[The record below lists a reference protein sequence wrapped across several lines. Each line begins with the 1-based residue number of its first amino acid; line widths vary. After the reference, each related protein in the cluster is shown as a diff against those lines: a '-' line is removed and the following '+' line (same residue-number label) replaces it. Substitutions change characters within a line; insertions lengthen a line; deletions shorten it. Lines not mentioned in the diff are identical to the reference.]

1 MSSLVACQV
10 KSVLGVMLLS
20 LLEGMAIGW
29 ASPGIEKMTVVD
41 GENEAPFL
49 PEGEDISWI
58 ISLFDIG
65 VMLGSWSSTVVFTLA
80 GRRQTV
86 LVGPV
91 TLTLWVIL
99 TSIGSSSTMLIV
111 ARMLAGMGMGIA
123 LSFSYIYVGEVT
135 TRQHRGPLIL
145 AVTLLMPTGQLIAYL
160 LGSNV
165 PWIWQ
170 SVYPV
175 PFIVAML
182 ACVMFFMQETPY
194 YLAGKNRVEELEKS
208 LRALR
213 VGLSDQ
219 EIRDEMEAIQRSV
232 KQQQED
238 ATTWSE
244 MFSPPGAKKAAFI
257 VVVESSALALLG
269 VTNVL
274 AYTQQIFGFAKAE
287 ILSAVL
293 SSVLVILVE
302 IGAIVFAMYM
312 VERVGRRVQLTLA
325 ACATC
330 ASSLGLSAYFY
341 ALFQGTDMTAWNWV
355 PLLTLLVYI
364 FGVGGGINTIPQVLM
379 SELLDQRAKAVIAP
393 VCMTIMALTSFG
405 INKAFMT
412 VGNQSG
418 FWVPFLFFA
427 CTNACIALFTLF
439 VVPETK
445 GKTLVEVQEMLRGKR
460 SPSKEV
466 LAA

>member
-1 MSSLVACQV
+1 MSSALVMCQV

-20 LLEGMAIGW
+20 MLEGMAIGW
-29 ASPGIEKMTVVD
+29 ASPGLEKMES
-41 GENEAPFL
+41 GEAPFT
-49 PEGEDISWI
+49 PVGDDVSWI
-58 ISLFDIG
+58 IALFDIG
-65 VMLGSWSSTVVFTLA
+65 VMLGSWASTVVFAVA

-99 TSIGSSSTMLIV
+99 TAIGASTPMLIV
-111 ARMLAGMGMGIA
+111 ARILAGCGMGIA

-145 AVTLLMPTGQLIAYL
+145 AVTLLMPTGQLISYL

-165 PWIWQ
+165 PWLWE

-182 ACVMFFMQETPY
+182 VCVIFFMQETPF
-194 YLAGKNRVEELEKS
+194 YLAGKDRVEELEKS

-213 VGLSDQ
+213 VGVP
-219 EIRDEMEAIQRSV
+219 EEAIREEMESIQRAV
-232 KQQQED
+232 KQQRED

-244 MFSPPGAKKAAFI
+244 MFRPPGAKKAAFI

-274 AYTQQIFGFAKAE
+274 AYTQQIFKFADAT
-287 ILSAVL
+287 ILSEVW

-302 IGAIVFAMYM
+302 IIAIVFAMYM

-325 ACATC
+325 ACAC
-330 ASSLGLSAYFY
+330 GAASFGLAAYFF
-341 ALFQGTDMTAWNWV
+341 ALRAGNDMTSWKWV
-355 PLLTLLVYI
+355 PLATLLVYI

-379 SELLDQRAKAVIAP
+379 SELLNQRAKTVIAP
-393 VCMTIMALTSFG
+393 VCMTIMSLTSFG
-405 INKAFMT
+405 INKAFLS
-412 VGNQSG
+412 VGASSG
-418 FWVPFLFFA
+418 YWVPFLFFT
-427 CTNACIALFTLF
+427 CTNVAIALFTLF

-460 SPSKEV
+460 TPSKEY
-466 LAA
+466 LA